1 MKVRTNLLKDVKTH
15 YHRELTG
22 LYGKEE
28 ALSLLNLLIQ
38 HFFGLSRV
46 DQALHNDFRLTE
58 TELLKFH
65 FAVKELKKEKPVQYI
80 VGETYFYGL
89 PIKVNPSV
97 LIPRPETEQ
106 LTELIIE
113 KNKNRNGLRV
123 LDIGTG
129 SGCIAL
135 ALKKFL
141 PESKITALDISQQ
154 ALETAKLNSEI
165 NGLSINFVQSDILDK
180 KSMES
185 MEIFDLI
192 VSNPPYVTE
201 TDKNRMKKNV
211 TDYEPSTALFVKN
224 DDPLIFYHAIA
235 DFALQKLNDQGQ
247 LWFEINELFGNKI
260 HQLLVKKGFRNI
272 NVRKDLFGKDRF
284 VSCMK

>member
-1 MKVRTNLLKDVKTH
+1 MLKDVKTH

-46 DQALHNDFRLTE
+46 DQALQNDFRLTE

-180 KSMES
+180 KAMES
-185 MEIFDLI
+185 METFDLI

-247 LWFEINELFGNKI
+247 LWLEINELFGNKI
-260 HQLLVKKGFRNI
+260 HQLLAKKGFRNI

>member
-46 DQALHNDFRLTE
+46 DQALQNDFRLTE

-180 KSMES
+180 KAMES
-185 MEIFDLI
+185 METFDLI

-247 LWFEINELFGNKI
+247 LWLEINELFGNKI
-260 HQLLVKKGFRNI
+260 HQLLAKKGFRNI